1 MHELLLIGTSI
12 IERGLIFGIVIMG
25 MYITSRI
32 LRFDDLTLEGSFG
45 LGGALTALCLA
56 YGMHPIVSICLAI
69 CAGAIAGAMTTVL
82 HTQLQFNQLMSGV
95 IVTTALFSVSLKIAG
110 ANKPLLGNTLFT
122 LIPVPFA
129 TLILLTII
137 AGALLYLIS
146 WFLKTEMGY
155 VLRAT
160 GANKQMVRMLGKKVN
175 IYILLGLTLSNMLNA
190 LTLSNMLNALAGSL
204 FVQYV
209 GFYSIWN
216 NIGVLIIALAGLIL
230 AETFNTNFG
239 PALLMGSFLYQAIIV
254 ATFELQLDQDWNKM
268 ITALLIV
275 ALIAWK
281 KWHSGPHGE
290 KTC

>member
-1 MHELLLIGTSI
+1 MHELLLIGTGI
-12 IERGLIFGIVIMG
+12 IERGLIFGIVIIG

-32 LRFDDLTLEGSFG
+32 LHFDDLTLEGSFG
-45 LGGALTALCLA
+45 LGGALTATCLA
-56 YGMHPIVSICLAI
+56 YGMHPISSLCIAL
-69 CAGAIAGAMTTVL
+69 CAGAIAGAMTALL

-95 IVTTALFSVSLKIAG
+95 IVTTALFSVSLKVGG
-110 ANKPLLGNTLFT
+110 ANKPLFGNTIFT
-122 LIPVPFA
+122 LVPLPLA
-129 TLILLTII
+129 TLICLTVIT
-137 AGALLYLIS
+137 LMVLYLIR
-146 WFLKTEMGY
+146 WFLTTEMGY

-160 GANKQMVRMLGKKVN
+160 GTNQQMVRMLGKRVN
-175 IYILLGLTLSNMLNA
+175 IYILLG

-230 AETFNTNFG
+230 AETFNTKFG
-239 PALLMGSFLYQAIIV
+239 PALLIGSFLYQAIIV
-254 ATFELQLDQDWNKM
+254 TTFELQLDQDWNKM

-281 KWHSGPHGE
+281 KLYTQSSVE

>member
-1 MHELLLIGTSI
+1 MHELLLIATSI
-12 IERGLIFGIVIMG
+12 IERGLIFAIVIMG

-45 LGGALTALCLA
+45 LGGALTATCLTH
-56 YGMHPIVSICLAI
+56 GVHPIITIIIAL
-69 CAGAIAGAMTTVL
+69 CAGAIAGAATALL
-82 HTQLQFNQLMSGV
+82 HTKLQFNQLMSGV
-95 IVTTALFSVSLKIAG
+95 IVTTALFSVSLKVAG
-110 ANKPLLGNTLFT
+110 ANKPLLGDTLFT
-122 LIPVPFA
+122 LVPFPFA
-129 TLILLTII
+129 TLITLTII
-137 AGALLYLIS
+137 ALSILYLIS
-146 WFLKTEMGY
+146 WFLDTQMGY

-175 IYILLGLTLSNMLNA
+175 IYILLGLA
-190 LTLSNMLNALAGSL
+190 LSNMLNALAGSL

-230 AETFNTNFG
+230 AETFSTAFG
-239 PALLMGSFLYQAIIV
+239 PALLIGSFLYQAIIV

-281 KWHSGPHGE
+281 KLDTQSHVE